1 MTRFETSGLCSNGN
15 FIKQRDHMKIYYNSF
30 VETQHCISWRKYQEP
45 ATKLV
50 SFCDFCEIR
59 VLVVIN
65 YAKFVQV
72 VITCLT
78 KMSCNLFTLT
88 ANLDKII
95 MIWLIFIINIYN
107 QNTLISKVHT
117 SKVHNFKKKC
127 IPQKCLTSSKSAY
140 LKSA

>member
-1 MTRFETSGLCSNGN
+1 MY
-15 FIKQRDHMKIYYNSF
+15 HNSF
-30 VETQHCISWRKYQEP
+30 VETQHCISQRKYQEP

-59 VLVVIN
+59 VLEVIN
-65 YAKFVQV
+65 YAKFAQV
-72 VITCLT
+72 VFTCLT
-78 KMSCNLFTLT
+78 KICCNFFKLT

-95 MIWLIFIINIYN
+95 MIFIINIYN
-107 QNTLISKVHT
+107 QNTLIRKVYT

-127 IPQKCLTSSKSAY
+127 IPQKCLTSRKRAC